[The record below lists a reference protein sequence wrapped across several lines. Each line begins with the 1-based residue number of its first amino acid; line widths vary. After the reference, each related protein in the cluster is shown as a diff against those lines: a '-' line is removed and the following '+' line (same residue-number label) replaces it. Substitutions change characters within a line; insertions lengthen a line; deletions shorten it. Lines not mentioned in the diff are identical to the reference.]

1 MATDAGMEAPFGEDP
16 PVLYCPMCGRQI
28 IAQDKEGIITFL
40 FKLGYDESMLVIELG
55 GSGMACGPVSTSVTL
70 GFNLEAGLTGN

>member
-1 MATDAGMEAPFGEDP
+1 
-16 PVLYCPMCGRQI
+16 
-28 IAQDKEGIITFL
+28 
-40 FKLGYDESMLVIELG
+40 MLVIELV